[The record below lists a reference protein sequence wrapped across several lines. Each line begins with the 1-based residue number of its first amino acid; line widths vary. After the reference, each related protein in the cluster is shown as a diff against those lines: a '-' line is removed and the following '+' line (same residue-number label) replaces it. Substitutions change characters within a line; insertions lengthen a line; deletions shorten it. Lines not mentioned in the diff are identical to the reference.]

1 MKLKD
6 IDTTRKILIIGASGT
21 GKTTI
26 VGTLCKLMPT
36 LVVTADKEGLDTL
49 RTMGLNPDV
58 LVVSDWK
65 HVWDYFQEI
74 KEASED
80 HLAIAFDDFGSI
92 QTTTRRK
99 IEQMPIGRGEE
110 KAANPDEIKRQLMR
124 GERRMQ
130 IRQWGELW
138 LAIETF
144 LYEVLSLPFVVKLV
158 TVLEGISRDPRTEE
172 EVITPS
178 LLGQTRTT
186 LPARF
191 SLVAESAI
199 YQINGKTHYTLHCC
213 SHGKIETKSRYREG
227 RVWVDP
233 TMKKVLLYTENKDE
247 AETDIEK
254 KIHNL
259 LRGA

>member
-138 LAIETF
+138 VATESF
-144 LYEVLSLPFVVKLV
+144 LYEVLDLPYSVKLF
-158 TVLEGISRDPRTEE
+158 TVLEGAAENPRDGQEHIYPQL
-172 EVITPS
+172 I
-178 LLGQTRTT
+178 GQTRTT

-191 SLVAESAI
+191 SLVAESFI
-199 YQINGKTHYTLHCC
+199 TEREGKLYYCLSSK
-213 SHGKIETKSRYREG
+213 SHPKVETKDRYGSG
-227 RVWVDP
+227 RTWINPD
-233 TMKKVLLYTENKDE
+233 MKEILLYTAGKGG
-247 AETDIEK
+247 AETEVESKLGIA
-254 KIHNL
+254 L
-259 LRGA
+259 